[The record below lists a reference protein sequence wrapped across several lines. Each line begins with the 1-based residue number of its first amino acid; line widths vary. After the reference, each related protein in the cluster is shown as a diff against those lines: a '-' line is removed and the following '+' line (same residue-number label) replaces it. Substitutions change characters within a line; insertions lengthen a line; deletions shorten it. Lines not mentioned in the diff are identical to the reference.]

1 MGNKKAIVQV
11 IGINVENEERI
22 NTLLKNKGILLSMNL
37 LCLLSVGMAIQ
48 KKVLLAGKSQRST
61 KIS

>member
-22 NTLLKNKGILLSMNL
+22 NTLLKGI
-37 LCLLSVGMAIQ
+37 
-48 KKVLLAGKSQRST
+48 KE
-61 KIS
+61 